1 MMTGAARNFFILALI
16 YAICGMLLGLY
27 MGISQDHTQMPVHAH
42 AMVLGWLMSGFFAFF
57 YHFFP
62 EIGRSQLA
70 KAHFWLT
77 AASGIVLLVSLYFL
91 FDGNVALEPV
101 AGISS
106 IAFAACFLLFVWIA
120 RPVFSRSA

>member
-16 YAICGMLLGLY
+16 YATCGLLLGLY
-27 MGISQDHTQMPVHAH
+27 MGLSQDHSQMPVHAH

-70 KAHFWLT
+70 KVHFWLT
-77 AASGIVLLVSLYFL
+77 AASGVVLLVSLYFVL
-91 FDGNVALEPV
+91 GGNIALEPV
-101 AGISS
+101 TGVSS
-106 IAFAACFLLFVWIA
+106 MAFFACFVLFIWIA
-120 RPVFSRSA
+120 RPAFSRSA

>member
-1 MMTGAARNFFILALI
+1 MMTGAARNFFILALV

-27 MGISQDHTQMPVHAH
+27 MGLSQDHSQMPVHAH

-70 KAHFWLT
+70 MVHFWLT
-77 AASGIVLLVSLYFL
+77 AVSGIVILVSLFFVL
-91 FDGNVALEPV
+91 SGNIALEPV
-101 AGISS
+101 TGISS
-106 IAFAACFLLFVWIA
+106 MAFFACFLLFIWIA
-120 RPVFSRSA
+120 RPAFSRNT

>member
-1 MMTGAARNFFILALI
+1 MMTGAARNFFILALV

-27 MGISQDHTQMPVHAH
+27 MGLSQDHSQMPVHAH

-70 KAHFWLT
+70 MVHFWLT
-77 AASGIVLLVSLYFL
+77 AVSGIVILVSLFFVL
-91 FDGNVALEPV
+91 SGNIALEPV
-101 AGISS
+101 TGISS
-106 IAFAACFLLFVWIA
+106 MAFFACFLLFIWIA
-120 RPVFSRSA
+120 RPAFSRTT

>member
-1 MMTGAARNFFILALI
+1 MTGAARNFFILALL

-27 MGISQDHTQMPVHAH
+27 MGLSQDHSQMPVHAH

-62 EIGRSQLA
+62 AIGQTRLA
-70 KAHFWLT
+70 TAHFWLT
-77 AASGIVLLVSLYFL
+77 AVSGIILLVSLFFL
-91 FDGNVALEPV
+91 FSGNPAFEPV

-106 IAFAACFLLFVWIA
+106 MAFFACFLLFVWIA
-120 RPVFSRSA
+120 RPAFSRAA

>member
-1 MMTGAARNFFILALI
+1 MTGAARNFFILALL

-27 MGISQDHTQMPVHAH
+27 MGLSQDHSQMPVHAH

-62 EIGRSQLA
+62 AIGQTRLA
-70 KAHFWLT
+70 TAHFWLT
-77 AASGIVLLVSLYFL
+77 AASGIILLVALFFL
-91 FDGNVALEPV
+91 FSGNTMFEPV

-106 IAFAACFLLFVWIA
+106 MAFFACFLLFVWIA
-120 RPVFSRSA
+120 RPVYSRAA